1 MHSPI
6 SLIVSSHFIDLKVV
20 LESVTK
26 CPAALSYLS
35 PLLVLV
41 VTVALFPVKPG
52 PSPSHPLQPA
62 ALPPPRLLVFP
73 EPWGDPVFLCWVLSL
88 LVRKLPYHCLA
99 YSFCFPLPSCV
110 PIKIVL

>member
-1 MHSPI
+1 MPSPI

-52 PSPSHPLQPA
+52 PSP
-62 ALPPPRLLVFP
+62 
-73 EPWGDPVFLCWVLSL
+73 
-88 LVRKLPYHCLA
+88 
-99 YSFCFPLPSCV
+99 
-110 PIKIVL
+110 